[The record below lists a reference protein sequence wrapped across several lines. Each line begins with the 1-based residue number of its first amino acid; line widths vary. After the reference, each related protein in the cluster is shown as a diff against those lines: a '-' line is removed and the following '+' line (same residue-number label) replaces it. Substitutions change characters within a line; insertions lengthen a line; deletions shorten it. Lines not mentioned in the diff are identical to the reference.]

1 MALRTQVVDFVR
13 VQIVEEKG
21 KRATIGEIS
30 IMQEKAVVSLVVI
43 LEDVIYTIGI
53 KARCTALD
61 AVDLIASGKK
71 KLGQVGTILASTS
84 GD

>member
-1 MALRTQVVDFVR
+1 
-13 VQIVEEKG
+13 
-21 KRATIGEIS
+21 
-30 IMQEKAVVSLVVI
+30 MQEKAVVSLVVI